1 MRALLYTFTLLA
13 LLVRAFVP
21 SGYMLQA
28 DAAGAFE
35 VVICTENGFET
46 ITVDAEGRPAES
58 KGDGQTEHSRDVTC
72 PFHLSSVSIL
82 AESNPEVGVDAPTSS
97 RIAYFIARDRRPTAE
112 ILAINAARAP
122 PHQA

>member
-1 MRALLYTFTLLA
+1 MRPLLYTFTLLA

-28 DAAGAFE
+28 DASGSFE

-46 ITVDAEGRPAES
+46 ITVDAEGRPAENN
-58 KGDGQTEHSRDVTC
+58 GGGQTEHSRDVAC
-72 PFHLSSVSIL
+72 PFSLSSVSIL
-82 AESNPEVGVDAPTSS
+82 AESIPAIGDIAPEFT
-97 RIAYFIARDRRPTAE
+97 RIAHIFSEERPTKVE

-122 PHQA
+122 PTQA